1 MSTTTTTTTIPGN
14 NKSKDNNNNTNENDP
29 VSTFEFKA
37 GPRRQYLVSQPNDK
51 LYKLRSITSLKERF
65 IVLSLTLFTAFIRL
79 YNLQYPDSVVFD
91 EVHFGGFAAMYIKG
105 IFFMDVHPPL
115 AKMLF
120 AAIAYLF
127 GFNGDFHFD
136 SIGDKFPS
144 DTPYVIMRLFASILG
159 SLTALLMYVTLRYS
173 GVSIIVSLLMTISF
187 VLENSF
193 VTISRYILLDS
204 PLIFS
209 IALTVYSYRKF
220 ELYPIDTFKSYKAL
234 LSTGIALG
242 FAISSKWVGLF
253 TLAWIGL
260 LSIWKLWL
268 CIGDLSLKP
277 RKIIKLIIAK
287 LICLL
292 IVPFIIYTF
301 AFKIH
306 FDTLTE
312 SSNDAGFMSS
322 SFRSTLN
329 NNNIPYNIPK
339 DVGISSVVTIRH
351 VGTMGGYLHSHPH
364 LLETGSKQQQVTL
377 YSHLDDNN
385 KWIIELASNPGVTV
399 PNFED
404 LKDGTQIRLLHPL
417 TYCRLHSHDF
427 PAPVS
432 EFSDWQTEVSC
443 YGAHGFNGDIN
454 DTWIIEIDKDASKD
468 EESKQRVIAL
478 KTIFRL
484 RHLSTGCYLFSHE
497 VKLPKWGFEQQ
508 EVTCA
513 TQGKFHLTQW
523 YIESNENMNLD
534 ESTVSR
540 ISYEKPTFWQKFMEI
555 HQRMWHINKNLV
567 DTHIYSSYPSA
578 WPFLSRG
585 ISYWGQENRR
595 VYLLGNAIM
604 WWSVSLFVLVF
615 IGIAILEL
623 VSWQLGVTDFF
634 KDPHIINFNI
644 QTLQYLLGFAVH
656 YIPSF
661 LMKRQLFLHHYLP
674 AYYFGILALACGFN
688 LIVTYFGK
696 RKRLVGILLVIL
708 FTGGCFYFFN
718 TYKPLIYGLPWTRDE
733 CLKSKWLP
741 DWDYDCNIYFD
752 SYEKYQNSTTTA

>member
-1 MSTTTTTTTIPGN
+1 MNTTIPQGTGSITQN
-14 NKSKDNNNNTNENDP
+14 HNNNPRENDP
-29 VSTFEFKA
+29 VPTFEFKK
-37 GPRRQYLVSQPNDK
+37 GPKREYLVSQPNNRLD
-51 LYKLRSITSLKERF
+51 KLRSITTLQERLT
-65 IVLSLTLFTAFIRL
+65 VLSLALFTAVVRL

-91 EVHFGGFAAMYIKG
+91 EVHFGGFASLYIKR

-120 AAIAYLF
+120 AAVSYLC
-127 GFNGDFHFD
+127 GFKGDFQFD

-144 DTPYVIMRLFASILG
+144 NTPYLAMRLFSSILG
-159 SLTALLMYVTLRYS
+159 SLTVLLMYLTLRYS
-173 GVSIIVSLLMTISF
+173 GVSMFVCLLITSAF

-204 PLIFS
+204 PLIFF
-209 IALTVYSYRKF
+209 IALTVYSYKKF
-220 ELYPIDTFKSYKAL
+220 ELYPIDTWKSYKAL

-242 FAISSKWVGLF
+242 LAISSKWVGAF

-260 LSIWKLWL
+260 LSICKIWFS
-268 CIGDLSLKP
+268 IGDLSLKP
-277 RKIIKLIIAK
+277 SKIIKLILAK
-287 LICLL
+287 LVCLL
-292 IVPFIIYTF
+292 IIPFIIYCM

-306 FDTLTE
+306 FDTLTI
-312 SSNDAGFMSS
+312 SGDGAGFMSS
-322 SFRSTLN
+322 SFRSTLSN
-329 NNNIPYNIPK
+329 SNIPSDILK

-377 YSHLDDNN
+377 YPHLDDNN

-399 PNFED
+399 PNFES
-404 LKDGTQIRLLHPL
+404 LKDGAHIRLLHPL

-443 YGAHGFNGDIN
+443 YGAHGFDGDIN
-454 DTWIIEIDKDASKD
+454 DTWVVEIDQDATRD
-468 EESKQRVIAL
+468 PDAKQRVVAL

-484 RHLSTGCYLFSHE
+484 KHLVTGCYLFSHE
-497 VKLPKWGFEQQ
+497 VRLPKWGFEQQ

-523 YIESNENMNLD
+523 YVEDNENMNLD
-534 ESTVSR
+534 ELTSPRV
-540 ISYEKPTFWQKFMEI
+540 SYEKPSFWSKFIES
-555 HQRMWHINKNLV
+555 HQRMWHINNNLV
-567 DTHIYSSYPSA
+567 ESHIYSSYPSS

-604 WWSVSLFVLVF
+604 WWSVSLFALVS
-615 IGIAILEL
+615 IGIFVVEL
-623 VSWQLGVTDFF
+623 VSWQLGVANIF
-634 KDPHIINFNI
+634 KDPHIINFNL
-644 QTLQYLLGFAVH
+644 QTFHYLLGFTVH
-656 YIPSF
+656 FIPSF

-674 AYYFGILALACGFN
+674 AYYFGILALASGFN
-688 LIVTYFGK
+688 LAVTYFNK
-696 RKRLVGILLVIL
+696 RTKMIGILALII
-708 FTGGCFYFFN
+708 FTGGCVYFFN
-718 TYKPLIYGLPWTRDE
+718 TYKPLIYGLPWTKNE
-733 CLKSKWLP
+733 CMKSKWLP
-741 DWDYDCNIYFD
+741 NWDYDCNIFLN
-752 SYEKYQNSTTTA
+752 SYEDYKNTTISTST